1 MAELQ
6 YIFDEDVDKDME
18 EFMGP
23 KWWRKDVYQRGPALV
38 FLEHMKYPD
47 EAEFTIRQKG
57 SKKGTVKVLYSKP
70 SEAEE
75 NELNSYADDIIK
87 ILEKHVVNREQI
99 GEEVTRM
106 YSEKTGQSGKPGTGP
121 ANTIRRFLNV
131 QPPKKKKSGGSR
143 KRGTRRRRQRTQK
156 GQAQR
161 TQKGQAQRTQKG
173 QAQRTQKGGQVA
185 AYERQYDDKIGS
197 PDGVSGL
204 TSIDR
209 LGEVVGEDFPPE
221 SASQA

>member
-6 YIFDEDVDKDME
+6 YIFDDDVDKDME

-156 GQAQR
+156 G
-161 TQKGQAQRTQKG
+161 
-173 QAQRTQKGGQVA
+173 GQVA

>member
-75 NELNSYADDIIK
+75 NELSSYAHDIIK
-87 ILEKHVVNREQI
+87 ILEKHIVNREEI

-143 KRGTRRRRQRTQK
+143 KRRTRRRRQK

-161 TQKGQAQRTQKG
+161 TQT
-173 QAQRTQKGGQVA
+173 GGQVA
-185 AYERQYDDKIGS
+185 TYERQYDDKIGS

-209 LGEVVGEDFPPE
+209 LGEVVGEDFPPP
-221 SASQA
+221 SASKA

>member
-6 YIFDEDVDKDME
+6 YIFDDGVDKDME

-87 ILEKHVVNREQI
+87 ILEKHIVNREQM
-99 GEEVTRM
+99 GEEVTRL

-121 ANTIRRFLNV
+121 ANMIRRFLNV
-131 QPPKKKKSGGSR
+131 QPPKKKKGGGSR
-143 KRGTRRRRQRTQK
+143 KKRTRRSNTRKARRRSKQR
-156 GQAQR
+156 
-161 TQKGQAQRTQKG
+161 
-173 QAQRTQKGGQVA
+173 GGQSDMNIAESYPMGTVVSTDP
-185 AYERQYDDKIGS
+185 ESGI
-197 PDGVSGL
+197 DGVPTLMGNTKFAESQEGL
-204 TSIDR
+204 ENPAAEEHDH
-209 LGEVVGEDFPPE
+209 
-221 SASQA
+221 

>member
-1 MAELQ
+1 MADLQ
-6 YIFDEDVDKDME
+6 YIFDDDVDEDME
-18 EFMGP
+18 KFMGP

-57 SKKGTVKVLYSKP
+57 NKKGTVKVLYSKP

-75 NELNSYADDIIK
+75 NELASYADDIIK
-87 ILEKHVVNREQI
+87 ILEKHIVNREEI
-99 GEEVTRM
+99 GEEVTRL
-106 YSEKTGQSGKPGTGP
+106 YSEKTGRSGKPGTGP

-143 KRGTRRRRQRTQK
+143 RKRTRTRRRQR
-156 GQAQR
+156 
-161 TQKGQAQRTQKG
+161 
-173 QAQRTQKGGQVA
+173 GGQVA
-185 AYERQYDDKIGS
+185 TYERQYDDKIGS

-209 LGEVVGEDFPPE
+209 LGEVAGEDFPPE
-221 SASQA
+221 PASKA